1 MKANVV
7 KHLKNRKV
15 KNMQQKSKKVE
26 FEAVVR
32 NHPSTLGGLQYGQ
45 ITSTK
50 LAKLIG
56 KKVRVIVEEK
66 T

>member
-1 MKANVV
+1 ME
-7 KHLKNRKV
+7 
-15 KNMQQKSKKVE
+15 KKEKIE

-32 NHPSTLGGLQYGQ
+32 NHPSTLGGLVYGQ

-66 T
+66 A

>member
-1 MKANVV
+1 
-7 KHLKNRKV
+7 
-15 KNMQQKSKKVE
+15 MQQKSKKVE

-66 T
+66 A